1 MGIFTASLARVVI
14 PMGSLSAALSQ
25 SSAAAAGIGMGM
37 AYVLSLCSSADA
49 FVARSLLSS
58 LPFAAT
64 LGFLLLGPM
73 IDIKN
78 TILLSR
84 FIPPRRLCV
93 LVGLIF
99 IVIFTLTIIAAPIAG
114 GAA

>member
-1 MGIFTASLARVVI
+1 MSSLAAT
-14 PMGSLSAALSQ
+14 LSRST
-25 SSAAAAGIGMGM
+25 AAATGIGMAM
-37 AYVLSLCSSADA
+37 AYALSLCSSADA

-64 LGFLLLGPM
+64 MGFLLLGPM

-84 FIPPRRLCV
+84 FIPSRKLGI
-93 LVGLIF
+93 LVGLIA
-99 IVIFTLTIIAAPIAG
+99 IVIFTLVMIAAPVVG